1 MLFVKDFYEEKGVV
15 AKKNNKKTVAMII
28 FGIVAVLGIIAA
40 VLIRSLVPL
49 VISLAT
55 ACAFIAM
62 FRERYVEYDY
72 CFANDEIEISKI
84 MNRKRR
90 RTAISFN
97 TSNIRFIAPENSIR
111 ISNHLA
117 QYPDIRVTDYTS
129 QEPSDSVYGFVL
141 DLRGISTII
150 YLEPTESMM
159 KHLRDIIPDKVLSE

>member
-15 AKKNNKKTVAMII
+15 AKKNSKGTIAMNI
-28 FGIVAVLGIIAA
+28 FGIVTVLGIVAA
-40 VLIRSLVPL
+40 IIFANFIPL

-55 ACAFIAM
+55 ACTFVAM

-72 CFANDEIEISKI
+72 CFANDEIDISKI

-159 KHLRDIIPDKVLSE
+159 KHLKDIIPDKVFWE